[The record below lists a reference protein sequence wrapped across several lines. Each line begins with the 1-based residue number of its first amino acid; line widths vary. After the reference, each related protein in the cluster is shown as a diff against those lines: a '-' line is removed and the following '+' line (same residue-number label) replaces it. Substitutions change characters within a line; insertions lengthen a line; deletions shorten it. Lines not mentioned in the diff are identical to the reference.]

1 MKQRKSDSAIAEYL
15 QGTGPSSRSRGYV
28 THKKGH
34 REEEKK
40 CFKLLQSFCS
50 VIVSQKSISL
60 FLGGP
65 NENCDSTSFTSMVT
79 VL

>member
-1 MKQRKSDSAIAEYL
+1 MKQRKSDSAIVEYL
-15 QGTGPSSRSRGYV
+15 QGTGPPSRSKGYV
-28 THKKGH
+28 MHKKGH

-50 VIVSQKSISL
+50 EIMSQKSISL

-65 NENCDSTSFTSMVT
+65 NENWDSTSFTSRVT
-79 VL
+79 IL